1 MKTGTTKSGFH
12 FQVDPEITDDWEF
25 VEDLAASQKTGFIA
39 EVGAAKRLLD
49 NEQYERLKEHV
60 RDKKTGKVSGKR
72 MDEEM
77 FEILESLGTTEK
89 NS

>member
-12 FQVDPEITDDWEF
+12 FQVDPEIMDDWEF
-25 VEDLAASQKTGFIA
+25 VEDLVASSKNGFFG
-39 EVGAAKRLLD
+39 EVGAAKRLLGD
-49 NEQYERLKEHV
+49 DQYKRMKEHV
-60 RDKKTGKVSGKR
+60 RDKKSGRVSGKR

-77 FEILESLGTTEK
+77 TEILESLGTNEK

>member
-12 FQVDPEITDDWEF
+12 FQVDPEIMDDWEF
-25 VEDLAASQKTGFIA
+25 VEDLVASSKNGFFG
-39 EVGAAKRLLD
+39 EVGAAKRLLGD
-49 NEQYERLKEHV
+49 EQYKRLKEHV

-72 MDEEM
+72 MDEET
-77 FEILESLGTTEK
+77 FEILESLGTNEK

>member
-1 MKTGTTKSGFH
+1 METGKTKSGFC
-12 FQVDPEITDDWEF
+12 FKVDPEIMDDWEF
-25 VEDLAASQKTGFIA
+25 VEDLVSSSKTGLFG
-39 EVGAAKRLLD
+39 EVGAAKRLLGD
-49 NEQYERLKEHV
+49 EQYEQLKEHV

-77 FEILESLGTTEK
+77 TEILESIGTNEK

>member
-25 VEDLAASQKTGFIA
+25 VEDLAASQKNGYIG
-39 EVGAAKRLLD
+39 EVSAAKRLLGD
-49 NEQYERLKEHV
+49 EQYKRLKEHV

-72 MDEEM
+72 MDEET
-77 FEILESLGTTEK
+77 FEILESLGTNEK